1 MASKFLAL
9 LFLFIALGYTR
20 AHPSANLSYDDIW
33 FTAISKG
40 TILYRQ
46 LQSGCYPDKQNPIT
60 RVQLVAKGWSIGEDD
75 ISEWPP
81 RFDYQYAFRNFV
93 METMRWTRNKHYWT
107 TGLWT
112 GDGNRFLLYPCFTL
126 VKVYILKC

>member
-1 MASKFLAL
+1 MASYLSAL
-9 LFLFIALGYTR
+9 LFLFIALKITHAY
-20 AHPSANLSYDDIW
+20 PSANLSDDDVW

-46 LQSGCYPDKQNPIT
+46 LQSGCHPDKQNPIT
-60 RVQLVAKGWSIGEDD
+60 RVQLVAKGWTIGEDD

-81 RFDYQYAFRNFV
+81 MFDYQYAFRNFV
-93 METMRWTRNKHYWT
+93 METMRWTNSKHYWT

-112 GDGNRFLLYPCFTL
+112 GDGKRFLSDPRFTI
-126 VKVYILKC
+126 VQIYVY